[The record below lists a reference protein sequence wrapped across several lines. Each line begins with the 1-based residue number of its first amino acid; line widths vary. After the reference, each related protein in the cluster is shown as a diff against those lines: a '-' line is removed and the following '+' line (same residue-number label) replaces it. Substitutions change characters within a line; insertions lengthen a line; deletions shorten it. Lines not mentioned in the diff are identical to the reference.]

1 AKEDTRYEDSNNKI
15 PTMMNLLCVL
25 CLTCNFTIDG
35 LLQVVVPKPRN
46 QPLARFS
53 IWQDSA
59 NETVYQQAL
68 LDPNRVESSQ
78 AEIELHHEMQ
88 SLHRESQM
96 GANLPNL
103 AQFLAPSDLHPERG
117 NQSCPANR

>member
-1 AKEDTRYEDSNNKI
+1 
-15 PTMMNLLCVL
+15 MNLLCVL

-68 LDPNRVESSQ
+68 LDPNRVELEQ
-78 AEIELHHEMQ
+78 NLEQLVVQDAVL
-88 SLHRESQM
+88 SLVAFTRRPTLLVF
-96 GANLPNL
+96 ARPVR
-103 AQFLAPSDLHPERG
+103 FVHP
-117 NQSCPANR
+117 AD